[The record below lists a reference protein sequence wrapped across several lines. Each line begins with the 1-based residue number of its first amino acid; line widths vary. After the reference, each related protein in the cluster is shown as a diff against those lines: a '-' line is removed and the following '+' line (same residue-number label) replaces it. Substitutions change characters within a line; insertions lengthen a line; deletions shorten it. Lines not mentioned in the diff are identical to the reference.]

1 MRTIPS
7 LVTRAFAALVLA
19 LAAGG
24 VSAQPYPSKP
34 IRVVVPNPAGGFYDL
49 IARSVGQKVG
59 DSIGQPMVVENRVG
73 AGGSLGTEFTAK
85 SPPDGYTIMVGGI
98 GPHGIAPS
106 LYSKLPYDPVKDFAP
121 IILVATTP
129 NILVVHP
136 DSPFKSVQDI
146 VAAARAKPGGV
157 SYASNGNG
165 TSQHLSAE
173 MFATTMG
180 LKFNHVPFKGSAPAV
195 AAMLGG
201 QVDFAFAVAPDA
213 LAHVKAGKLRALAVT
228 GAKRAAPLPDVPTMA
243 EAGVPGYEATAWFGY
258 LAPAGTPREIVDRLN
273 VEIGKALESAEVRDR
288 LAPGGLSELPGG
300 TPERFGDFVKSE
312 IAKWSKVV
320 KESGAK
326 ID

>member
-1 MRTIPS
+1 MRPVPT
-7 LVTRAFAALVLA
+7 LAALAIA
-19 LAAGG
+19 LAAAGA
-24 VSAQPYPSKP
+24 SAQPYPAKP
-34 IRVVVPNPAGGFYDL
+34 IRVVVPNPAGGYYDV
-49 IARSVGQKVG
+49 IARAVGQKVG
-59 DSIGQPMVVENRVG
+59 ESIGQPMVVENRVG

-106 LYSKLPYDPVKDFAP
+106 LYANLPYDPVKDFAP

-136 DSPFKSVQDI
+136 SSPIKSVQDL
-146 VAAARAKPGGV
+146 VAAARQKPGGM

-173 MFATTMG
+173 MLATTMG

-195 AAMLGG
+195 TAMLGG
-201 QVDFAFAVAPDA
+201 QVDFAFVVAPDG
-213 LAHVKAGKLRALAVT
+213 LAHVKAGKLRAIGVT
-228 GAKRAAPLPDVPTMA
+228 GATRAAPLPDVPTLA

-258 LAPAGTPREIVDRLN
+258 LAPAGTPREIIDRLN
-273 VEIGKALESAEVRDR
+273 AEIAKALESPDVRER

-300 TPERFGDFVKSE
+300 TPERFGDLIKTE

>member
-1 MRTIPS
+1 MRPIPT
-7 LVTRAFAALVLA
+7 LAAFALA
-19 LAAGG
+19 LAAAGA
-24 VSAQPYPSKP
+24 SAQPYPSKP
-34 IRVVVPNPAGGFYDL
+34 IRVVVPNPAGGYYDV
-49 IARSVGQKVG
+49 IARAVGQRVG
-59 DSIGQPMVVENRVG
+59 ESIGQPMVVENRVG

-106 LYSKLPYDPVKDFAP
+106 LYANLPYDPVKDFAP

-136 DSPFKSVQDI
+136 SSPVKSVQEL
-146 VAAARAKPGGV
+146 VAAARQKPGGL

-173 MFATTMG
+173 MLAKTMG
-180 LKFNHVPFKGSAPAV
+180 LKLNHVPFKGSAPAV
-195 AAMLGG
+195 TAMLGG

-213 LAHVKAGKLRALAVT
+213 LAHVKAGKLRAIGVT
-228 GAKRAAPLPDVPTMA
+228 GAKRAAPLPDVPTLA

-258 LAPAGTPREIVDRLN
+258 LAPAGTPREIIDRLN
-273 VEIGKALESAEVRDR
+273 AEIAKALESPDVRER

-300 TPERFGDFVKSE
+300 TPERFGAFIKTE

>member
-1 MRTIPS
+1 MRSIPT
-7 LVTRAFAALVLA
+7 LAALALA
-19 LAAGG
+19 LAAAGA
-24 VSAQPYPSKP
+24 SAQPYPSKP
-34 IRVVVPNPAGGFYDL
+34 IRVVVPNPAGGYYDV
-49 IARSVGQKVG
+49 IARAVGQKVG
-59 DSIGQPMVVENRVG
+59 ESIGQPMVVENRVG

-106 LYSKLPYDPVKDFAP
+106 LYANLPYDPVKDFAP
-121 IILVATTP
+121 IILVAMTP

-136 DSPFKSVQDI
+136 SSPIRSVQDL
-146 VAAARAKPGGV
+146 VAAAREKPGGL

-173 MFATTMG
+173 MLATTMG
-180 LKFNHVPFKGSAPAV
+180 LKLNHVPFKGSAPAV
-195 AAMLGG
+195 TAMLGG

-213 LAHVKAGKLRALAVT
+213 LAHIKAGKLRAIGVT
-228 GAKRAAPLPDVPTMA
+228 GAKRAAPLPEVPTLA

-258 LAPAGTPREIVDRLN
+258 LAPAGTPREIIDRLN
-273 VEIGKALESAEVRDR
+273 AEIAKALESPEVRER

-300 TPERFGDFVKSE
+300 TPERFGELIRSE
-312 IAKWSKVV
+312 IAKWSTVV
-320 KESGAK
+320 KASGAK

>member
-1 MRTIPS
+1 M
-7 LVTRAFAALVLA
+7 
-19 LAAGG
+19 
-24 VSAQPYPSKP
+24 
-34 IRVVVPNPAGGFYDL
+34 PNPAGGFYDL
-49 IARSVGQKVG
+49 IARTVGQKVG
-59 DSIGQPMVVENRVG
+59 ESIGQPMVVENRVG

-106 LYSKLPYDPVKDFAP
+106 LYAKLPYDPVKDFAP

-136 DSPFKSVQDI
+136 SSPFQSVQDI
-146 VAAARAKPGGV
+146 VAAARQKPGVV

-173 MFATTMG
+173 MLATTMG
-180 LKFNHVPFKGSAPAV
+180 LKLNHVPFKGSAPAV
-195 AAMLGG
+195 TAMLGG

-213 LAHVKAGKLRALAVT
+213 LPHVKAGKLRALAVS
-228 GAKRAAPLPDVPTMA
+228 GAKRAAPLPDVPTMV
-243 EAGVPGYEATAWFGY
+243 EGGVPGYEATAWFGY
-258 LAPAGTPREIVDRLN
+258 LAPAGTSREIIDRLN
-273 VEIGKALESAEVRDR
+273 AEIAKALESSDVRDR

-312 IAKWSKVV
+312 IAKWSRVV

>member
-1 MRTIPS
+1 MRTIPT
-7 LVTRAFAALVLA
+7 LAALVLA

-24 VSAQPYPSKP
+24 AAAQPYPSKP
-34 IRVVVPNPAGGFYDL
+34 IRVVVPNPAGGFYDV

-59 DSIGQPMVVENRVG
+59 DSLGQPMVVENRVG

-106 LYSKLPYDPVKDFAP
+106 LYANLPYDPVKDFAP

-136 DSPFKSVQDI
+136 SSPIKSVQDL
-146 VAAARAKPGGV
+146 VAAARQKPGGV

-165 TSQHLSAE
+165 TSQHLSSE
-173 MFATTMG
+173 MLATTMG
-180 LKFNHVPFKGSAPAV
+180 LKLNHVPFKGSAPAV
-195 AAMLGG
+195 TAMLGG
-201 QVDFAFAVAPDA
+201 QVDFAFVVAPDG
-213 LAHVKAGKLRALAVT
+213 LAHVKAGKLRAIGVT
-228 GAKRAAPLPDVPTMA
+228 GAKRAAPLPDVPTLA

-258 LAPAGTPREIVDRLN
+258 LAPAGTPREIIDRLN
-273 VEIGKALESAEVRDR
+273 AEIAKALESPDVRER

-300 TPERFGDFVKSE
+300 TPERFGELIKTE

>member
-1 MRTIPS
+1 MRPVPT
-7 LVTRAFAALVLA
+7 LAVLA
-19 LAAGG
+19 LALAAAGA
-24 VSAQPYPSKP
+24 SAQPYPSKP
-34 IRVVVPNPAGGFYDL
+34 IRVIVPNPAGGYYDV
-49 IARSVGQKVG
+49 IARAVGQKVG
-59 DSIGQPMVVENRVG
+59 ESIGQPMVVENRVG

-106 LYSKLPYDPVKDFAP
+106 LYANLPYDPVKDFAP

-136 DSPFKSVQDI
+136 SSPIKSVQDL
-146 VAAARAKPGGV
+146 VAAARQKPGGV

-173 MFATTMG
+173 MLATTMG
-180 LKFNHVPFKGSAPAV
+180 LKLNHVPFKGSAPAV
-195 AAMLGG
+195 TAMLGE
-201 QVDFAFAVAPDA
+201 QVDFAFVVAPDA
-213 LAHVKAGKLRALAVT
+213 LAHVKAGKLRAIGVT
-228 GAKRAAPLPDVPTMA
+228 GAKRAAPLPEVPTLA
-243 EAGVPGYEATAWFGY
+243 EAGVPAYEATAWFGY
-258 LAPAGTPREIVDRLN
+258 LAPAGTPREIIDRLN
-273 VEIGKALESAEVRDR
+273 AEIAKALESPDVRER

-300 TPERFGDFVKSE
+300 TPERFGDFIKTE
-312 IAKWSKVV
+312 IGKWSKVV

>member
-1 MRTIPS
+1 MRPIPT
-7 LVTRAFAALVLA
+7 LAALVLA
-19 LAAGG
+19 LAAAGAP
-24 VSAQPYPSKP
+24 AQPYPAKP

-49 IARSVGQKVG
+49 IARTVGQKVG
-59 DSIGQPMVVENRVG
+59 ESIGQPMVVENRVG

-106 LYSKLPYDPVKDFAP
+106 LYAKLPYDPVKDFAP

-136 DSPFKSVQDI
+136 SSPFQSVQDI
-146 VAAARAKPGGV
+146 VAAARQKPGVV

-173 MFATTMG
+173 MLATTMG
-180 LKFNHVPFKGSAPAV
+180 LKLNHVPFKGSAPAV
-195 AAMLGG
+195 TAMLGG

-213 LAHVKAGKLRALAVT
+213 LPHVKAGKLRALAVS
-228 GAKRAAPLPDVPTMA
+228 GAKRAAPLPDVPTMV
-243 EAGVPGYEATAWFGY
+243 EGGVPGYEATAWFGY
-258 LAPAGTPREIVDRLN
+258 LAPAGTSREIIDRLN
-273 VEIGKALESAEVRDR
+273 AEIAKALESSDVRDR

>member
-1 MRTIPS
+1 MRPIPT
-7 LVTRAFAALVLA
+7 LAALVLA
-19 LAAGG
+19 LAAAGAA
-24 VSAQPYPSKP
+24 AQPYPAKP

-49 IARSVGQKVG
+49 IARTVGQKVG
-59 DSIGQPMVVENRVG
+59 ESVGQPMVVENRVG
-73 AGGSLGTEFTAK
+73 AGGSVGTEFTARAA
-85 SPPDGYTIMVGGI
+85 PDSYTVMVGGI

-106 LYSKLPYDPVKDFAP
+106 LYAKLPYDPVKDFAP
-121 IILVATTP
+121 IILVAMTP

-136 DSPFKSVQDI
+136 SSPFQSVQDI
-146 VAAARAKPGGV
+146 VAAARKTPGGV

-180 LKFNHVPFKGSAPAV
+180 LKFNHVPFKGSAPAIT
-195 AAMLGG
+195 AMLGG

-228 GAKRAAPLPDVPTMA
+228 GAKRAAPLPEVPTMA

-258 LAPAGTPREIVDRLN
+258 LAPAGTPREAIDRLN
-273 VEIGKALESAEVRDR
+273 AEIAKALESPDVRDR

-300 TPERFGDFVKSE
+300 TPERFGELVKSE
-312 IAKWSKVV
+312 IAKWSRVV

>member
-1 MRTIPS
+1 MRTIPT
-7 LVTRAFAALVLA
+7 LAALVLA

-24 VSAQPYPSKP
+24 ATAQPYPSKP
-34 IRVVVPNPAGGFYDL
+34 IRVVVPNPAGGFYDV

-59 DSIGQPMVVENRVG
+59 DSLGQPMVVENRVG
-73 AGGSLGTEFTAK
+73 AGGSVGTEFTAK
-85 SPPDGYTIMVGGI
+85 APPDGYTIMVGGI

-106 LYSKLPYDPVKDFAP
+106 LYAKLPYDPVKDFAP
-121 IILVATTP
+121 IILVAMTP

-136 DSPFKSVQDI
+136 ASPFQSVQDI
-146 VAAARAKPGGV
+146 VAAARAKPGSV

-180 LKFNHVPFKGSAPAV
+180 LKLNHVPFKGSAPAV
-195 AAMLGG
+195 TAMLGG

-273 VEIGKALESAEVRDR
+273 AEIAKSLESPEVRDR

-300 TPERFGDFVKSE
+300 SPERFGDHIKSE
-312 IAKWSKVV
+312 IVKWSKVV

-326 ID
+326 VD

>member
-1 MRTIPS
+1 MRPIPT
-7 LVTRAFAALVLA
+7 LAAFALA
-19 LAAGG
+19 LAAAGT
-24 VSAQPYPSKP
+24 SAQPYPSKP
-34 IRVVVPNPAGGFYDL
+34 IRVVVPNPAGGYYDV
-49 IARSVGQKVG
+49 IARAVGQKVG
-59 DSIGQPMVVENRVG
+59 ESIGQPMVVENRVG

-106 LYSKLPYDPVKDFAP
+106 LYANLPYDPVKDFAP

-136 DSPFKSVQDI
+136 SSPIKSVQEL
-146 VAAARAKPGGV
+146 VAAARQKPGGL

-173 MFATTMG
+173 MLATTMG
-180 LKFNHVPFKGSAPAV
+180 LKLNHVPFKGSAPAV
-195 AAMLGG
+195 TAMLGG
-201 QVDFAFAVAPDA
+201 QVDFAFVVAPDA
-213 LAHVKAGKLRALAVT
+213 LAHVKAGKLRAIGVT
-228 GAKRAAPLPDVPTMA
+228 GAKRAAPLPDVPTLA

-258 LAPAGTPREIVDRLN
+258 LAPAGTPREIIDRLN
-273 VEIGKALESAEVRDR
+273 AEVAKALESPDVRER

-300 TPERFGDFVKSE
+300 TPERFGDFIKTE

>member
-1 MRTIPS
+1 MRSIPT
-7 LVTRAFAALVLA
+7 LAALALAFAA
-19 LAAGG
+19 AGA
-24 VSAQPYPSKP
+24 SAQPYPAKP
-34 IRVVVPNPAGGFYDL
+34 IRVVVPNPAGGYYDV
-49 IARSVGQKVG
+49 IARTVGQKVG
-59 DSIGQPMVVENRVG
+59 ESIGQPMVVENRVG

-106 LYSKLPYDPVKDFAP
+106 LYANLPYDPVKDFAP

-136 DSPFKSVQDI
+136 SSPIRSVQDL
-146 VAAARAKPGGV
+146 VAAAREKPGGV

-173 MFATTMG
+173 MFATAMG
-180 LKFNHVPFKGSAPAV
+180 LKLNHVPFKGSAPAV
-195 AAMLGG
+195 TAMLGG
-201 QVDFAFAVAPDA
+201 QLDFAFVVAPDG
-213 LAHVKAGKLRALAVT
+213 LAHVRAGKLRAIGVT
-228 GAKRAAPLPDVPTMA
+228 GAKRAAPLPDVPTLA

-273 VEIGKALESAEVRDR
+273 AEIAKALESPDVRDR

-300 TPERFGDFVKSE
+300 TPERFGDLIKSE

>member
-1 MRTIPS
+1 MRSITLP
-7 LVTRAFAALVLA
+7 AVLSFA
-19 LAAGG
+19 LAASGAL
-24 VSAQPYPSKP
+24 AQPYPAKP

-49 IARSVGQKVG
+49 IARTVGQKVG
-59 DSIGQPMVVENRVG
+59 ERTGQPMVVENRVG
-73 AGGSLGTEFTAK
+73 AGGSVGTEFAAK
-85 SPPDGYTIMVGGI
+85 SAPDGYTIMVGGI

-106 LYSKLPYDPVKDFAP
+106 LYAKLPYDPVKDFAP

-136 DSPFKSVQDI
+136 SSPFQSVPDI

-180 LKFNHVPFKGSAPAV
+180 LKLNHVPFKGSAPAV
-195 AAMLGG
+195 TAMLGG

-273 VEIGKALESAEVRDR
+273 AEIARALASPDVRDR

-300 TPERFGDFVKSE
+300 SPEAFGELVKSE
-312 IAKWSKVV
+312 IAKWSRVV

>member
-1 MRTIPS
+1 
-7 LVTRAFAALVLA
+7 
-19 LAAGG
+19 
-24 VSAQPYPSKP
+24 
-34 IRVVVPNPAGGFYDL
+34 
-49 IARSVGQKVG
+49 
-59 DSIGQPMVVENRVG
+59 
-73 AGGSLGTEFTAK
+73 
-85 SPPDGYTIMVGGI
+85 
-98 GPHGIAPS
+98 
-106 LYSKLPYDPVKDFAP
+106 
-121 IILVATTP
+121 
-129 NILVVHP
+129 
-136 DSPFKSVQDI
+136 VQDI
-146 VAAARAKPGGV
+146 VTAPRQKPGGV

-180 LKFNHVPFKGSAPAV
+180 LKLNHVPFKGSAPAV

-228 GAKRAAPLPDVPTMA
+228 GAKRAGPLPDVPTMA

-273 VEIGKALESAEVRDR
+273 AEIGKSLESADVRDR

-300 TPERFGDFVKSE
+300 SPERFGDFIKSE
-312 IAKWSKVV
+312 IAKWSRVV

>member
-1 MRTIPS
+1 MRPLPT
-7 LVTRAFAALVLA
+7 LATLALA

-24 VSAQPYPSKP
+24 AFAQPYPAKP
-34 IRVVVPNPAGGFYDL
+34 IRVVVPNPAGGFYDV
-49 IARSVGQKVG
+49 IARTVGQKVG

-136 DSPFKSVQDI
+136 SSPFQSVQDI
-146 VAAARAKPGGV
+146 VAAARQKPGGV

-195 AAMLGG
+195 TALLGG

-258 LAPAGTPREIVDRLN
+258 LAPAGTPREIIDRLN
-273 VEIGKALESAEVRDR
+273 AEIAKALESSEVRDR

-312 IAKWSKVV
+312 IAKWSRVV

>member
-1 MRTIPS
+1 MRPIPT
-7 LVTRAFAALVLA
+7 LAALVLA
-19 LAAGG
+19 LAAAGAA
-24 VSAQPYPSKP
+24 AQPYPAKP

-49 IARSVGQKVG
+49 IARTVGQKVG
-59 DSIGQPMVVENRVG
+59 ESVGQPMVVENRVG
-73 AGGSLGTEFTAK
+73 AGGSVGTEFTARAA
-85 SPPDGYTIMVGGI
+85 PDGYTVMVGGI

-106 LYSKLPYDPVKDFAP
+106 LYAKLPYDPVKDFAP
-121 IILVATTP
+121 IILVAMTP

-136 DSPFKSVQDI
+136 SSPFQSVQDI
-146 VAAARAKPGGV
+146 VAAARKTPGGV

-180 LKFNHVPFKGSAPAV
+180 LKFNHVPFKGSAPAIT
-195 AAMLGG
+195 AMLGG

-228 GAKRAAPLPDVPTMA
+228 GAKRAAPLPEVPTMA

-258 LAPAGTPREIVDRLN
+258 LAPAGTPREAIDRLN
-273 VEIGKALESAEVRDR
+273 AEIAKALESPDVRDR

-300 TPERFGDFVKSE
+300 TPERFGELVKSE
-312 IAKWSKVV
+312 IAKWSRVV

>member
-1 MRTIPS
+1 MQPIPT
-7 LVTRAFAALVLA
+7 LAALALA
-19 LAAGG
+19 LAAAGA
-24 VSAQPYPSKP
+24 VAQSYPSKP
-34 IRVVVPNPAGGFYDL
+34 IRVVVPNPAGGYYDV
-49 IARSVGQKVG
+49 IARALGQKVG
-59 DSIGQPMVVENRVG
+59 ESIGQPMVVENRVG

-106 LYSKLPYDPVKDFAP
+106 LYANLPYDPVKDFAP

-136 DSPFKSVQDI
+136 SSPIKSVQDLI
-146 VAAARAKPGGV
+146 AAARQKPGGV

-195 AAMLGG
+195 TAMLGG
-201 QVDFAFAVAPDA
+201 QVDFAFVVAPDG
-213 LAHVKAGKLRALAVT
+213 LAHVKAGKLRAIGVT
-228 GAKRAAPLPDVPTMA
+228 GAKRAAPLPDVPTLA
-243 EAGVPGYEATAWFGY
+243 EAGVSGYEATAWFGY
-258 LAPAGTPREIVDRLN
+258 LAPAGTPREIIDRLN
-273 VEIGKALESAEVRDR
+273 AEIAKALESPDVRER

-300 TPERFGDFVKSE
+300 TPERFGDLIKTE

>member
-1 MRTIPS
+1 MRPIPT
-7 LVTRAFAALVLA
+7 LAAFALA
-19 LAAGG
+19 LAAAGT
-24 VSAQPYPSKP
+24 SAQPYPSKP
-34 IRVVVPNPAGGFYDL
+34 IRVVVPNPAGGYYDV
-49 IARSVGQKVG
+49 IARAVGQKVG
-59 DSIGQPMVVENRVG
+59 ESIGQPMVVENRVG

-106 LYSKLPYDPVKDFAP
+106 LYANLPYDPVKDFAP

-136 DSPFKSVQDI
+136 SSPIKSVQEL
-146 VAAARAKPGGV
+146 VAAARQKPGGL

-173 MFATTMG
+173 MLATTMG
-180 LKFNHVPFKGSAPAV
+180 LKLNHVPFKGSAPAV
-195 AAMLGG
+195 TAMLGG
-201 QVDFAFAVAPDA
+201 QVDFAFVVAPDA
-213 LAHVKAGKLRALAVT
+213 LAHVKAGKLRAIGVT
-228 GAKRAAPLPDVPTMA
+228 GAKRAAPLPDVPTLA

-258 LAPAGTPREIVDRLN
+258 LAPAGTPREIIDRLN
-273 VEIGKALESAEVRDR
+273 AEIGKALESPDVRER

-300 TPERFGDFVKSE
+300 TPERFGDFIKTE

>member
-1 MRTIPS
+1 MRSIAR
-7 LVTRAFAALVLA
+7 LAALLAA
-19 LAAGG
+19 LAAAGA
-24 VSAQPYPSKP
+24 SAQPYPSKP
-34 IRVVVPNPAGGFYDL
+34 IRVVVPNPAGGFYDV
-49 IARSVGQKVG
+49 IARTVGQKVG
-59 DSIGQPMVVENRVG
+59 DSLGQPMVIENRVG
-73 AGGSLGTEFTAK
+73 AGGSVGTEFTAK

-136 DSPFKSVQDI
+136 SSPFQSVQDI
-146 VAAARAKPGGV
+146 AAAARAKPGGV

-180 LKFNHVPFKGSAPAV
+180 LKLNHVPFKGSAPAV
-195 AAMLGG
+195 TAMLGG

-228 GAKRAAPLPDVPTMA
+228 GAKRAAPLPEVPTMA
-243 EAGVPGYEATAWFGY
+243 EAGVAGYEATAWFGY
-258 LAPAGTPREIVDRLN
+258 LAPAGTPREVVDRLN
-273 VEIGKALESAEVRDR
+273 AEIGKALESSDVRDR

-300 TPERFGDFVKSE
+300 TPERFGDFIRTE
-312 IAKWSKVV
+312 IAKWSRVV

>member
-1 MRTIPS
+1 MRPIPT
-7 LVTRAFAALVLA
+7 LAALVLA
-19 LAAGG
+19 LAAAGAP
-24 VSAQPYPSKP
+24 AQPYPAKP

-49 IARSVGQKVG
+49 IARTVGQKVG
-59 DSIGQPMVVENRVG
+59 ESIGQPMVVENRVG

-106 LYSKLPYDPVKDFAP
+106 LYAKLPYDPVKDFAP

-136 DSPFKSVQDI
+136 SSPFHSVQDI
-146 VAAARAKPGGV
+146 VAAARQKPGVV

-173 MFATTMG
+173 MLATTMG
-180 LKFNHVPFKGSAPAV
+180 LKLNHVPFKGSAPAV
-195 AAMLGG
+195 TAMLGG

-213 LAHVKAGKLRALAVT
+213 LPHVKAGKLRALAVS
-228 GAKRAAPLPDVPTMA
+228 GAKRAAPLPDVPTMV
-243 EAGVPGYEATAWFGY
+243 EGGVPGYEATAWFGY
-258 LAPAGTPREIVDRLN
+258 LAPAGTSREIIDRLN
-273 VEIGKALESAEVRDR
+273 AEIAKALESSDVRDR

>member
-1 MRTIPS
+1 MRSIPT
-7 LVTRAFAALVLA
+7 LAALALAFAA
-19 LAAGG
+19 AGA
-24 VSAQPYPSKP
+24 SAQPYPAKP
-34 IRVVVPNPAGGFYDL
+34 IRVVVPNPAGGYYDV
-49 IARSVGQKVG
+49 IARTVGQKVG
-59 DSIGQPMVVENRVG
+59 ENIGQPMVVENRVG

-106 LYSKLPYDPVKDFAP
+106 LYANLPYDPVKDFAP

-136 DSPFKSVQDI
+136 SSPIRSVQDL
-146 VAAARAKPGGV
+146 VAAAREKPGGV

-173 MFATTMG
+173 MFATAMG
-180 LKFNHVPFKGSAPAV
+180 LKLNHVPFKGSAPAV
-195 AAMLGG
+195 TAMLGG
-201 QVDFAFAVAPDA
+201 QLDFAFVVAPDG
-213 LAHVKAGKLRALAVT
+213 LAHVRAGKLRAIGVT
-228 GAKRAAPLPDVPTMA
+228 GAKRAAPLPDVPTLA

-273 VEIGKALESAEVRDR
+273 AEIAKALESPDVRDR

-300 TPERFGDFVKSE
+300 TPERFGDLIKSE

>member
-1 MRTIPS
+1 MRPIPT
-7 LVTRAFAALVLA
+7 LAALVLA
-19 LAAGG
+19 LAAAGAP
-24 VSAQPYPSKP
+24 AQPYPAKP

-49 IARSVGQKVG
+49 IARTVGQKVG
-59 DSIGQPMVVENRVG
+59 ESIGQPMVVENRVG

-106 LYSKLPYDPVKDFAP
+106 LYAKLPYDPVKDFAP

-136 DSPFKSVQDI
+136 SSPFQSVQDI
-146 VAAARAKPGGV
+146 VAAARQKPGVV

-173 MFATTMG
+173 MLATTMG
-180 LKFNHVPFKGSAPAV
+180 LKLNHVPFKGSAPAV
-195 AAMLGG
+195 TAMLGG

-213 LAHVKAGKLRALAVT
+213 MPHVKAGKLRALAVS
-228 GAKRAAPLPDVPTMA
+228 GAKRAAPLPDVPTMV
-243 EAGVPGYEATAWFGY
+243 EGGVPGYEATAWFGY
-258 LAPAGTPREIVDRLN
+258 LAPAGTSREIIDRLN
-273 VEIGKALESAEVRDR
+273 AEIAKALESSDVRDR

>member
-1 MRTIPS
+1 MQPIPT
-7 LVTRAFAALVLA
+7 LAALVLA
-19 LAAGG
+19 LAAAGA
-24 VSAQPYPSKP
+24 SAQPYPAKP

-49 IARSVGQKVG
+49 IARTVGQKVG
-59 DSIGQPMVVENRVG
+59 ESIGQPMVVENRVG

-106 LYSKLPYDPVKDFAP
+106 LYAKLPYDPVKDFAP

-136 DSPFKSVQDI
+136 SSPIQSVQDL
-146 VAAARAKPGGV
+146 VAAAGQKPGGV

-173 MFATTMG
+173 MLATTMG
-180 LKFNHVPFKGSAPAV
+180 LKLNHVPFKGSAPAV
-195 AAMLGG
+195 TAMLGG

-213 LAHVKAGKLRALAVT
+213 LPHVKAGKLRALAVT
-228 GAKRAAPLPDVPTMA
+228 SAKRAGPLPEVPTMV
-243 EAGVPGYEATAWFGY
+243 EGGVPGYEATAWFGY
-258 LAPAGTPREIVDRLN
+258 LAPAGTPREIIDRLN
-273 VEIGKALESAEVRDR
+273 AEIAKALESPDVRDR

-300 TPERFGDFVKSE
+300 TPERFGALVKSE
-312 IAKWSKVV
+312 IAKWSRVV